1 MRVDLGR
8 RMALR
13 DQSDVDLV
21 AGVPDSGLAH
31 AIGYANETKITYG
44 RPFIKYTPTWARSFM
59 PSTQTERNLV
69 AGKKLI
75 PVQEFIKDK
84 KMLLI
89 DDSIVRGTQLGET
102 TQFLYDSGAKEV
114 HVRPACPPLLFGCKY
129 LNFSRSSSE
138 MDLISRRVICDLE
151 GTKDVSVDTLKEYTD
166 PDGEKYQKMVDEI
179 CRRLNFTSLD
189 YARLDELVESIGI
202 DQWRRIMINEKSEN
216 TILDY
221 YGCQLFSDDVMRD
234 RLPNSTY
241 RTYKECIETGEPLS
255 KETATVIANAMK
267 VWAIEKGAT
276 HFTHWFTPMT
286 GLSAEKHDS
295 FLEIRDGRP
304 LLEFSGKTLRKGE
317 SDASSFPS
325 GGLRA
330 TFEARGYTAWDC
342 TSPAFVKD
350 GSLYIPTVFC
360 SYNGEALDKKTPLLK
375 SCDVLSKAVTQLMP
389 LLGVDDVKYAKSYVG
404 AEQEYFLVADEYYQ
418 KRMDLKLTGRTLFGA
433 NAPKGQELEDHYFGS
448 LKRKVA
454 AFMKELDGEL
464 WKYGIPSKTKH
475 NEAAPAQHEVACIY
489 REVNITTDNNH
500 LLMQLLQDI
509 AKKHGLRC
517 LLHEKPFAGVN
528 GSGKH
533 NNWSVVTD
541 SGINLFNP
549 GKDPMNNL
557 PFLAT
562 LACLVKGIDE
572 YADLLRI
579 TVACA
584 GNDHRL
590 GANEAPPAIISMY
603 LGEDINRVIDSII
616 NKEELVEADH
626 VRFNT
631 GVSTVADFSKDNTDR
646 NRTSPFAL
654 TGNKFEFRAVGSS
667 QSIAGSNTILNAI
680 LAHEINE
687 MISMIEDGKKPLDV
701 IRTFFKNHLRV
712 VFDGDGY
719 SKEWE
724 QEANRRGLANRKN
737 TVDAISHFTDEKNIR
752 MLSSLGVY
760 SEDEINSRYDILLEN
775 YIKTIHVEALT
786 SLKMVKNEIYPA
798 IIKYIHTLAQS
809 ANELNTAGIDNEFL
823 KDDLTEFSK
832 MMKDMKSAIRQLE
845 IAVYHF
851 DHTECD
857 ILDKAKIA
865 RDEVVVAMNELRK
878 VVDLSETKMDSSL
891 WPMPNYVDLMF
902 GI

>member
-1 MRVDLGR
+1 M
-8 RMALR
+8 
-13 DQSDVDLV
+13 
-21 AGVPDSGLAH
+21 
-31 AIGYANETKITYG
+31 
-44 RPFIKYTPTWARSFM
+44 
-59 PSTQTERNLV
+59 
-69 AGKKLI
+69 
-75 PVQEFIKDK
+75 
-84 KMLLI
+84 
-89 DDSIVRGTQLGET
+89 
-102 TQFLYDSGAKEV
+102 
-114 HVRPACPPLLFGCKY
+114 
-129 LNFSRSSSE
+129 
-138 MDLISRRVICDLE
+138 
-151 GTKDVSVDTLKEYTD
+151 
-166 PDGEKYQKMVDEI
+166 
-179 CRRLNFTSLD
+179 
-189 YARLDELVESIGI
+189 
-202 DQWRRIMINEKSEN
+202 SEN
-216 TILDY
+216 RILSS
-221 YGCQLFSDDVMRD
+221 YGCQLFNDDVMRD

-241 RTYKECIETGEPLS
+241 REYKKSIEKGEPLS
-255 KETATVIANAMK
+255 NETATVIANAMK

-276 HFTHWFTPMT
+276 HFTHWFTPLT

-295 FLEIRDGRP
+295 FLEIRDDKP

-375 SCDVLSKAVTQLMP
+375 SCNVLSKAITELMP
-389 LLGVDDVKYAKSYVG
+389 LLGIDDVKYAKSYVG

-418 KRMDLKLTGRTLFGA
+418 KRIDLKLTGRTLFGA
-433 NAPKGQELEDHYFGS
+433 KAPKGQELEDHYFGS

-454 AFMKELDGEL
+454 SFMKELDEEL

-475 NEAAPAQHEVACIY
+475 NEAAPAQHEIACIY

-500 LLMQLLQDI
+500 LLMQLMQDI

-541 SGINLFNP
+541 TGLNLFNP
-549 GKDPMNNL
+549 GKEPASNL
-557 PFLAT
+557 PFLAI

-572 YADLLRI
+572 FADLLRV

-603 LGEDINRVIDSII
+603 LGDDINQVIQSIK
-616 NKEELVEADH
+616 NDEEFKKLDKE
-626 VRFNT
+626 RFDT
-631 GVSTVADFSKDNTDR
+631 GVSVVSDFTKDNTDR

-667 QSIAGSNTILNAI
+667 QSIADSNTMLNSI
-680 LAHEINE
+680 LAYEVKE
-687 MISMIEDGKKPLDV
+687 MIKDIHMGKDV
-701 IRTFFKNHLRV
+701 MSVIKDYLNDHLRV

-719 SKEWE
+719 SYQWE
-724 QEANRRGLANRKN
+724 EEAKRRGLPNRKN
-737 TVDAISHFTDEKNIR
+737 TVDAISHFVDSNNVE
-752 MLSSLGVY
+752 MLSSLGVFSKEELY
-760 SEDEINSRYDILLEN
+760 SRYEVLLEGYN
-775 YIKTIHVEALT
+775 KTIHVEALT

-798 IIKYIHTLAQS
+798 VIKHMHMVSQTSNQLKEA
-809 ANELNTAGIDNEFL
+809 AIDNEFL
-823 KDDLTEFSK
+823 MDDLIEFSSLCK
-832 MMKDMKSAIRQLE
+832 EMKAAIRTLE
-845 IAVYHF
+845 VAIYHF
-851 DHTECD
+851 DTNED
-857 ILDKAKIA
+857 DLLAKAIIS
-865 RDEVVVAMNELRK
+865 RDEIVVAMNELREI
-878 VVDLSETKMDSSL
+878 VDRLETKVDAKL
-891 WPMPNYVDLMF
+891 WPIPTYIDLMF